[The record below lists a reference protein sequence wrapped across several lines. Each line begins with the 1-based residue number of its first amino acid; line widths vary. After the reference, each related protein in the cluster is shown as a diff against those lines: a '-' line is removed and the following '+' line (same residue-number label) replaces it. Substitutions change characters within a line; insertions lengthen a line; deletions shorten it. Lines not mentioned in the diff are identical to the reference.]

1 MSERDRYPHGVPH
14 WTTCLARDLHTATE
28 FYRRVFGWDFE
39 ISPDH
44 GYAIATLRGREV
56 AGMGSVT
63 AAGPAATPGW
73 ITGVCVDDA
82 HAAAAAA
89 LHAGG
94 SVLAGPMDMSPA
106 SILTVL
112 ADPAGAVVCATQ
124 PVSRT
129 GAQLVNEPSA
139 WAMSSLSTPDP
150 AAVTAFYGEVFGWKL
165 EQSGPVS
172 LWRLSGYVGGEPTQP
187 VPRDVVAVA
196 QPGDGPPRWNV
207 DFWIA
212 DADAAALTARA
223 AGGAVQVEPAD
234 DPHLPFRHAVLT
246 DPDGSAFSVSQLL
259 NT

>member
-1 MSERDRYPHGVPH
+1 MTR
-14 WTTCLARDLHTATE
+14 ATE
-28 FYRRVFGWDFE
+28 FYGRVFGWEFKV
-39 ISPDH
+39 SPDDS
-44 GYAIATLRGREV
+44 YAIATLRGREV
-56 AGMGSVT
+56 TGIGSVT

-73 ITGVCVDDA
+73 ITEVCVNDA
-82 HAAAAAA
+82 HDAAAAA

-112 ADPAGAVVCATQ
+112 ADPAGAVLCATQ
-124 PVSRT
+124 PVGRT

-165 EQSGPVS
+165 EQFEPVS
-172 LWRLSGYVGGEPTQP
+172 LWRLPGYVGGEPTQP

-196 QPGDGPPRWNV
+196 QPADGPARWNV

-212 DADAAALTARA
+212 DADTAAHTARDT
-223 AGGAVQVEPAD
+223 GGAVLVEPAD

-246 DPDGSAFSVSQLL
+246 DLDGSVFSVSQLL
-259 NT
+259 DK